1 MLFPLASF
9 TMQRTSIPL
18 CFPSV
23 VKLYVAVVAV
33 VEPEFFQLSLG
44 NFTCHWYLSP
54 VPSAFTANLAW
65 LPTDTLQLDG
75 WPVILSASAVLHFA
89 SLLVTLFPLA
99 SFTMQRTSIPL
110 CFPSVVKL
118 YVAVVAVVE
127 PEFFQLSLGNFTCHS
142 SLCLYRKS
150 CLASY
155 WYDAVGRLPC
165 YLERR

>member
-75 WPVILSASAVLHFA
+75 WPVLLSASAVLHFA
-89 SLLVTLFPLA
+89 
-99 SFTMQRTSIPL
+99 
-110 CFPSVVKL
+110 
-118 YVAVVAVVE
+118 
-127 PEFFQLSLGNFTCHS
+127 
-142 SLCLYRKS
+142 
-150 CLASY
+150 
-155 WYDAVGRLPC
+155 
-165 YLERR
+165 